1 MFNRKKRWIKELE
14 AEGLILGREL
24 KAAQEAMTYRDQQIK
39 ERDQE
44 IAIAATRDK
53 TQAEH
58 IRTLNAGITQL
69 TLALEGARKDVKNAE
84 NAADG
89 AIEAGRLAARAHE
102 AALGG
107 KDATIAQ
114 LLAEAE
120 AHNTAKIKTGE
131 EIAQLKKQLAEVQA
145 ENTRLA
151 AAVRHLEPTSS
162 GLPRRK
168 PGLELHRVATAEE
181 APDISTYMP
190 AQEPSGR

>member
-1 MFNRKKRWIKELE
+1 MFNRKKRRIKELE
-14 AEGLILGREL
+14 DTL
-24 KAAQEAMTYRDQQIK
+24 KQGCHDLRSLRNEIAHKDQQIG

-53 TQAEH
+53 TQAEY

-69 TLALEGARKDVKNAE
+69 TFALEGARKDVKNAE

-89 AIEAGRLAARAHE
+89 AIEAGRLQAHAHE
-102 AALGG
+102 AALAG
-107 KDATIAQ
+107 KDGTIAQ

-151 AAVRHLEPTSS
+151 AAVRHLEPTPS

-168 PGLELHRVATAEE
+168 PGLELYRVATADE

-190 AQEPSGR
+190 AEEPSGR